1 MTISI
6 SDLHLIKQATL
17 TAILRDEQLG
27 EERARKQNNR
37 TLKNRLRSYIQH
49 HRIPDPPTVPSQDH
63 VGAERDSR
71 RLASSL
77 PSGGAGCAEGSLR
90 VTPTAPP
97 VDDASSFVSSA
108 AGRAGCPSA
117 PPLPAQPAFA

>member
-1 MTISI
+1 MAP
-6 SDLHLIKQATL
+6 SDLSLISARTL
-17 TAILRDEQLG
+17 SAILRDEQLG

-49 HRIPDPPTVPSQDH
+49 HRIPDPPTVPQAA
-63 VGAERDSR
+63 G
-71 RLASSL
+71 LPPSSGE
-77 PSGGAGCAEGSLR
+77 SGCAVGSLR